1 MLKLKEIFYDLV
13 IKTLEETYR
22 YIVNLW
28 PKLALSVVI
37 LLIGW
42 ISALLLKKIISKLLK
57 ALGFDVLSEKIG
69 LKRFLERGGIEKN
82 PSYVAG
88 LCLYWLII
96 FSALLMIFNTLELE
110 VASQL
115 ITQAILYI
123 PKIIVALIL
132 LSLGIFLSRFLGKFV
147 QASARL
153 ANIPFPSIIGKI
165 ARYAVVGF
173 AIIMVLEYL
182 NVTTKLMVDTFIII
196 FIVIPAVLSLVF
208 LIGGRDIISSILAS
222 RLLTK
227 EYKKGDRIEFGDI
240 SGEIEEVDF
249 INTKIKSEKTVI
261 IIPNSELV
269 KKIVKKSGGEQNEP
283 S

>member
-28 PKLALSVVI
+28 PKIALSAVI
-37 LLIGW
+37 LLVGW
-42 ISALLLKKIISKLLK
+42 ISASLLKKIISKLLK

-69 LKRFLERGGIEKN
+69 FKRFLEKGGIKKN
-82 PSYVAG
+82 PSHVIG
-88 LCLYWLII
+88 LCFYWLIV

-110 VASQL
+110 AASQL

-132 LSLGIFLSRFLGKFV
+132 LALGIFLSQFVGKFV
-147 QASARL
+147 QASSRL
-153 ANIPFPSIIGKI
+153 ANVPFPNIISTV

-182 NVTTKLMVDTFIII
+182 NVTTKLMVDAFIII
-196 FIVIPAVLSLVF
+196 FIVIPAALSLVF
-208 LIGGRDIISSILAS
+208 LIGGRDIVSNILAG
-222 RLLTK
+222 RLLMK
-227 EYKKGDRIEFGDI
+227 DYKKGDKIEFDSI
-240 SGEIEEVDF
+240 SGTIESIDF
-249 INTKIKSEKTVI
+249 ITTKIKDSEGEV
-261 IIPNSELV
+261 IIPNSELARKII
-269 KKIVKKSGGEQNEP
+269 KKINIGGDRK
-283 S
+283 